1 MLTDVVHICS
11 HLWKRFMLSGDRIF
25 GYLSWY
31 QRILLLFN
39 LKLVNVWAHYNSFYI
54 FSLENDWL
62 LLNKLC
68 DWNHR
73 KIRLY
78 VVYRTSLLNQVE
90 LMSIAVQLSVN
101 FANVQPNNMSLTP
114 LRTSVT
120 HISDWLDAT
129 RTRIGI
135 DETTQRI

>member
-90 LMSIAVQLSVN
+90 LMSIAVKLSVN